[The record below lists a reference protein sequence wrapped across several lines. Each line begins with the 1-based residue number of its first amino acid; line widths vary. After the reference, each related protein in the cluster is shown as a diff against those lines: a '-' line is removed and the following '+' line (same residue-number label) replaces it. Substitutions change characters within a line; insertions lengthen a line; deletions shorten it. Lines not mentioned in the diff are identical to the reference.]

1 MFQFS
6 LTGKKKSEIFGLA
19 FHFKI
24 LVLENLSYIWAFS
37 KLLKNKSNDGI
48 DTNFC
53 VKHGKE
59 K

>member
-6 LTGKKKSEIFGLA
+6 LTGGKKSEIFGLA
-19 FHFKI
+19 FYFKI
-24 LVLENLSYIWAFS
+24 LVLENLSYILAFNN
-37 KLLKNKSNDGI
+37 LLKNKSKNGI
-48 DTNFC
+48 DPNFC